1 LVDGNGMNG
10 SWKSEELSTSLIEK
24 NKCQDTRYANS
35 EDSDEEKVTTQHKAD
50 NCKRK
55 TKN

>member
-1 LVDGNGMNG
+1 MNG
-10 SWKSEELSTSLIEK
+10 NCESDELSISLIEK
-24 NKCQDTRYANS
+24 KKCQDTRYANS

>member
-1 LVDGNGMNG
+1 MNG
-10 SWKSEELSTSLIEK
+10 SWESEELSTSLIEK

>member
-1 LVDGNGMNG
+1 MNG
-10 SWKSEELSTSLIEK
+10 SWESEELSISLIEK
-24 NKCQDTRYANS
+24 KEKKGV
-35 EDSDEEKVTTQHKAD
+35 EDSDEEKVTTHRKAD